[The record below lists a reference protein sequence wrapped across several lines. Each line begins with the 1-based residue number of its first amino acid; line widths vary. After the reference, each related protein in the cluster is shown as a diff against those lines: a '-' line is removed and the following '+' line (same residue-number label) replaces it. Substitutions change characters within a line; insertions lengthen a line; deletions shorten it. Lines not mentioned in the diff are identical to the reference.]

1 MINYFENAIEKTKE
15 IVKIKSVKTA
25 SKKDMPFGEGIYN
38 ALKFMLS
45 LGDSLGFNT
54 VNYDN
59 YIGEI
64 TFGEGDDESA
74 LAILCHLDVVPE
86 GDESKWL
93 YPPYSATEVDG
104 KIYGRGVVDDKAPA
118 VLCLYALKELKD
130 NGFIPK
136 RKIKLILGCDEESG
150 WDCIEHYKKVAVM
163 PKEGF
168 SPDGDFPVIYAE
180 KGIFHVE
187 FNYKIND
194 RILNLQGGER
204 VNMVS
209 DYASAQIADLSSTEI
224 EILTYNGLKI
234 EDGIIKAYGKSAH
247 GSTPEIGENAIEKLF
262 YGLTK
267 IGLLPKN
274 VYNGLFDNNKT
285 FNTVKDETGC
295 LTFSPNVCK
304 VENGIM
310 KVATDI
316 RYPATYS
323 LDTIKSLLEKI
334 AVYKVLHHQPPIISD
349 KNGKLVK
356 TLLDIYNKEFNK
368 NEQPIAIGGGTY
380 ARALENG
387 VAFGPSIVGDSRC
400 HIPNEFM
407 TIEELKK
414 CYKIYYKAIK
424 ELTK

>member
-15 IVKIKSVKTA
+15 LVKIKSVKTA
-25 SKKDMPFGEGIYN
+25 PKNQMPFGEGIYN

-54 VNYDN
+54 INYDN

-64 TFGEGDDESA
+64 TFGNGNDSDG

-104 KIYGRGVVDDKAPA
+104 KIYGRGIVDDKAPA

-130 NGFIPK
+130 NGYIPS

-180 KGIFHVE
+180 KGIYHVE
-187 FNYKIND
+187 FSFEINK
-194 RILNLQGGER
+194 RIKNIFGGER
-204 VNMVS
+204 VNMVC
-209 DYASAQIADLSSTEI
+209 DYAYSELDLITSKEK
-224 EILTYNGLKI
+224 EILINNGLTV
-234 EDGIIKAYGKSAH
+234 EGSTIKAYGKSAH
-247 GSTPEIGENAIEKLF
+247 GSTPEVGDNAIKKLF
-262 YGLTK
+262 YSLTK
-267 IGLLPKN
+267 IGVLPN
-274 VYNGLFDNNKT
+274 NIYNGLFDNKDL
-285 FNTVKDETGC
+285 FDGVKDETGC
-295 LTFSPNVCK
+295 LTFSPNVCRIDNGVLK
-304 VENGIM
+304 VS
-310 KVATDI
+310 TDI
-316 RYPATYS
+316 RYPATY
-323 LDTIKSLLEKI
+323 DFEKI
-334 AVYKVLHHQPPIISD
+334 RNLVNKISKSEVLHHQLPIISD

-356 TLLDIYNKEFNK
+356 TLLDIYNNEFNK
-368 NEQPIAIGGGTY
+368 NEEPIAIGGGTY

-400 HIPNEFM
+400 HIPNEYI
-407 TIEELKK
+407 TIEELEK

>member
-1 MINYFENAIEKTKE
+1 MNVYFNNAIEKIKE
-15 IVKIKSVKTA
+15 LVKIKSVKDTP
-25 SKKDMPFGEGIYN
+25 KKDMPFGEGVYK
-38 ALKFMLS
+38 ALQTMLN
-45 LGDSLGFNT
+45 LGKSLGFNT

-64 TFGEGDDESA
+64 TFGEGNDIDG

-104 KIYGRGVVDDKAPA
+104 KIYGRGVVDDKSPA

-130 NGFIPK
+130 KGFIPK

-163 PKEGF
+163 PKNGF

-180 KGIFHVE
+180 KGIYHVE
-187 FNYKIND
+187 FNFKANN
-194 RILNLQGGER
+194 RIISLIGGER
-204 VNMVS
+204 TNMVC
-209 DYASAQIADLSSTEI
+209 DYACVELDSISKEENQILVK
-224 EILTYNGLKI
+224 NGLTV
-234 EDGIIKAYGKSAH
+234 ENNTIKAYGKSAH
-247 GSTPEIGENAIEKLF
+247 GSTPEVGDNAIKKLF
-262 YGLTK
+262 YGLAK
-267 IGLLPKN
+267 IQLLPIN
-274 VYNGLFDNNKT
+274 VYNGLFENKEL
-285 FNTVKDETGC
+285 FNSIKDETGC
-295 LTFSPNVCK
+295 LTFSPNVCRLD
-304 VENGIM
+304 NGVLKI
-310 KVATDI
+310 ATDI

-323 LDTIKSLLEKI
+323 LEKIKSLVEKI
-334 AVYKVLHHQPPIISD
+334 GNYVVLHHQNPIISD

-356 TLLDIYNKEFNK
+356 TLLNIYNKEFNK
-368 NEQPIAIGGGTY
+368 NEKPIAIGGGTY

-400 HIPNEFM
+400 HIPNEY
-407 TIEELKK
+407 IGVEELNK
-414 CYKIYYKAIK
+414 CYKIYYKAIE